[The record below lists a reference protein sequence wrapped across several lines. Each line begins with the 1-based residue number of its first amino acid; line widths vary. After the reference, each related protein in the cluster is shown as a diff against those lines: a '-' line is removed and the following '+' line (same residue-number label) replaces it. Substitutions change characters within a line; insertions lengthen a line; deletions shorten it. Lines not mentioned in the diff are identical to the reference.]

1 MKGILITLLP
11 AIASAQTGQLD
22 LTNLHDYAG
31 QTVPAYITKDNTPN
45 TNLITNIGATLGR
58 VLFYDKA
65 LSKDS
70 SISCASCHK
79 QEDAFGD
86 TDLASI
92 GVEGFTGRHSMRLI
106 NTRFADEENF
116 FWDERASSL
125 EEQTT
130 QPIRDHI
137 EMGFSGENGDP
148 DFEELITRLSEM
160 ERYQVLFT
168 AAYGNPLITEERV
181 QKSLA
186 QFIRSIQSFDS
197 KYDQGRA
204 LTDNDNANF
213 ANFTAE
219 ENLGKTLFN
228 QNVTQGGAGCASCH
242 QPPEFDI
249 DDNSGNNGVIDSL
262 DGGIDFTNPRSP
274 TLRDLVTSEG
284 TPHGGF
290 MHNAAFDNLLAVVDH
305 YDEIPA
311 VVTGIDNRLT
321 TGRRN
326 PEPQSLNL
334 SDADKN
340 ALVAFMETLTGK
352 DVYTNERW
360 ATPFDTED
368 NLSLIILPDNQI
380 TLTPTIENGVE
391 MISLTCPGVPNVV
404 YQLKTSNDLENW
416 SNPIDIK
423 ASVDGIIR
431 YRQTVTQNRSFYQ
444 LSYTTT
450 SE

>member
-204 LTDNDNANF
+204 L
-213 ANFTAE
+213 
-219 ENLGKTLFN
+219 
-228 QNVTQGGAGCASCH
+228 
-242 QPPEFDI
+242 
-249 DDNSGNNGVIDSL
+249 DSL
-262 DGGIDFTNPRSP
+262 DGGIDFTNTRSP
-274 TLRDLVTSEG
+274 TLRDLVNSEG

-352 DVYTNERW
+352 
-360 ATPFDTED
+360 
-368 NLSLIILPDNQI
+368 
-380 TLTPTIENGVE
+380 
-391 MISLTCPGVPNVV
+391 SLTCPGVPNVV
-404 YQLKTSNDLENW
+404 YQLKTSIDLENW